1 MGTKSPPTRREQN
14 RVRRRHEYL
23 DVASRMVIREGFDGL
38 TMQAI
43 ADEVGAAVG
52 TIYTYFNSKSALVA
66 ELQSLAIGLLTQVAD
81 DAVRGWEPHLADLDE
96 RDRALTQLVAYG
108 AFMAAVAQRYPDEYQ
123 LQQRLLMEP
132 KDLVSDADA
141 EMLLPLAA
149 ELAGRPQAMV
159 QAAMDVGVISTDADA
174 FSRSTVWVAS
184 FNGVMLL
191 DGLRRFEIPGL
202 EASKMCRD
210 LTTDLLRGWSADA
223 DALARAQARAD
234 LLSGASEFVPQVMR
248 WTDQPVVDPINVDDA
263 ATVTLSETASNA
275 AGTTATSGVSAAVSS
290 L

>member
-1 MGTKSPPTRREQN
+1 MATQSPPTRREQN

-66 ELQSLAIGLLTQVAD
+66 ELQSLAIGLLTQVVD
-81 DAVRGWEPHLADLDE
+81 DAVVGWEPHLRGLSEKDL
-96 RDRALTQLVAYG
+96 ALTHLVAYG
-108 AFMAAVAQRYPDEYQ
+108 EFIPAVAKRYPDEYQ

-149 ELAGRPQAMV
+149 ELAGRPQTLV
-159 QAAMDVGVISTDADA
+159 QRAMDVGVISNNGDA
-174 FSRSTVWVAS
+174 FGRSTVWVAS
-184 FNGVMLL
+184 CNGVMLL

-202 EASKMCRD
+202 EATKLCRE
-210 LTTDLLRGWSADA
+210 LTADLLRGWSADHA
-223 DALARAQARAD
+223 ALAEAEIRVQRLAANPD
-234 LLSGASEFVPQVMR
+234 FVPQVMR
-248 WTDQPVVDPINVDDA
+248 WTDQPVVDPIAVDIDA
-263 ATVTLSETASNA
+263 AEAVGVAS
-275 AGTTATSGVSAAVSS
+275 
-290 L
+290 